1 MKKER
6 KGFVVKSRKGE
17 GKRPQKQEAPV
28 RRCAFAAAAAA
39 AKLNKR

>member
-6 KGFVVKSRKGE
+6 KGFVVKSRKG